1 MTAKPFFA
9 MLAFAAFSARA
20 NLDRAGNIL
29 ADDDGGGSGKVP
41 PEMWMFLIGL
51 PMLTFVV
58 FQWLKSSKP
67 AWSHALSF
75 NVAFFGSSAALLML
89 ALA

>member
-1 MTAKPFFA
+1 MTTKPFFA
-9 MLAFAAFSARA
+9 MLALAAFSARA
-20 NLDRAGNIL
+20 DLDRAGNIL

-51 PMLTFVV
+51 PLLTFVV
-58 FQWLKSSKP
+58 FRWLKSAKP
-67 AWSHALSF
+67 DWSHEISF

-89 ALA
+89 AMV